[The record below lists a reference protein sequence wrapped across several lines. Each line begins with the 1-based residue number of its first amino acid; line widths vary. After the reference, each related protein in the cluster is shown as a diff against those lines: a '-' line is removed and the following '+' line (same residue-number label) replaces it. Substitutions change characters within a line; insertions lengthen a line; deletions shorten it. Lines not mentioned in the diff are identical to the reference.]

1 MPLSSRQLRI
11 FINESV
17 ESTLKYLL
25 EGGLWGHMSH
35 LYEDTTLSFREM
47 IEVFELATEGKLENV
62 TEKTD
67 GQNIFFSYNLT
78 AGGLR
83 FARNQTHI
91 KTGGMSA
98 QDIIDKW
105 GNVPHIQEAYHNAYL
120 VLSKVIE
127 ALGKDTIQ
135 QIFGDNADIWYSA
148 EVMYSGSPNVINYD
162 RDTLAIHEG
171 GAVYDSEGK
180 PLEDVDTTQ
189 NFAVLNAA
197 VARMQKAVSNTGWTI
212 MGPVVLGLQKATK
225 GNAGAEASSK
235 LASEIGKYGLNESN
249 TIGDYIAAKFAA
261 YAKAHVPEI
270 SDEEAKS
277 LGEIFASSEM
287 NGTQKK
293 NAALTV
299 RKSKEVEQLFLAK
312 NEPRILKTIV
322 APLESI
328 IHDFAVDVLDGVQ
341 SVIALHPD
349 KEVKRLRDAV
359 KVEIE
364 KIKQTGDEKALAVLG
379 AQLEKLKSIDKI
391 TSSVEGI
398 VFRYKGKT
406 YKLTGNFAPINQI
419 LGLLRYSK

>member
-1 MPLSSRQLRI
+1 MSTVNQQFKN
-11 FINESV
+11 FIKESV
-17 ESTLKYLL
+17 ATTLKYLL

-67 GQNIFFSYNLT
+67 GQNIFFSYNL
-78 AGGLR
+78 ANNSLR

-105 GNVPHIQEAYHNAYL
+105 GNVPHIQEAYHNAYV
-120 VLSKVIE
+120 VLSKAIE
-127 ALGKDTIQ
+127 ALGKDNIQ
-135 QIFGDNADIWYSA
+135 QIFGDNANIWYSA

-171 GAVYDSEGK
+171 GTVYDSEGK
-180 PLEDVDTTQ
+180 PLEDVDTSQ
-189 NFAVLNAA
+189 NFAILNAA
-197 VARMQKAVSNTGWTI
+197 IARMQKAVSNTGWTI
-212 MGPVVLGLQKATK
+212 MGPVVLNLQKATK
-225 GNAGAEASSK
+225 GNAGAEASAK
-235 LASEIGKYGLNESN
+235 LANEISKYGLSEGN

-270 SDEEAKS
+270 SDQEART
-277 LGEIFASSEM
+277 LGEIFADPEM

-293 NAALTV
+293 NAALTIK
-299 RKSKEVEQLFLAK
+299 KSKEVEQLFLAK
-312 NEPRILKTIV
+312 NEAKILKTIV
-322 APLESI
+322 GPLETI
-328 IHDFAVDVLDGVQ
+328 IHEFAVDVLDGVQ

-359 KVEIE
+359 AVEIE

-398 VFRYKGKT
+398 VFKYKGKT